1 MEEKIFDELKQ
12 IRRLLS
18 KLIGT
23 ADLPANERFSMEAIS
38 KAAKEFQKL
47 TIERGEWIPDNEIDK
62 IIRTAHYCPGK
73 FLIEK
78 MGFTNYFK
86 WGRELYFNKKDLQA
100 LNKELKERK
109 IHLDKYHTLY
119 YEKERFDNLVRGINL
134 PKGTKTKKHYKIPDG
149 LQDIHEK
156 PYSPETEQLARNEI
170 KELMEEY
177 KKFDL
182 SEYIELYHDKT
193 QAYYRY
199 EYSFDRYI
207 KPELKKYCK
216 DWCFKFN
223 YANAALKMII
233 DIRKECVDIQIM
245 SQTGKEN

>member
-1 MEEKIFDELKQ
+1 MEEKIYDELKQ

-18 KLIGT
+18 QLIGT
-23 ADLPANERFSMEAIS
+23 SDLPTSERFSKEAIS
-38 KAAKEFQKL
+38 RAAKEFQKL

-73 FLIEK
+73 FLIER

-86 WGRELYFNKKDLQA
+86 WGREHYFNKKDLQA

-109 IHLDKYHTLY
+109 IHLDKYHTLFF
-119 YEKERFDNLVRGINL
+119 EKERFDNLVRGIKI
-134 PKGTKTKKHYKIPDG
+134 PKGTKTKKHYKIPEG
-149 LQDIHEK
+149 LQNITDR
-156 PYSPETEQLARNEI
+156 PYSQETEELARKEI
-170 KELMEEY
+170 ETLMEEY

-182 SEYIELYHDKT
+182 SEYIELYFGKT

-223 YANAALKMII
+223 YANTALKTMMEIK
-233 DIRKECVDIQIM
+233 KEYD
-245 SQTGKEN
+245 SF

>member
-1 MEEKIFDELKQ
+1 MEEKILDEIKQ

-23 ADLPANERFSMEAIS
+23 VDLPANERFSKEAIS

-47 TIERGEWIPDNEIDK
+47 SIERGEWIPDNEIDK

-78 MGFTNYFK
+78 IGFTNYFK

-109 IHLDKYHTLY
+109 IHLDKYHTLF
-119 YEKERFDNLVRGINL
+119 YEKEWFDNLVKGINL

-149 LQDIHEK
+149 LQDIYDK
-156 PYSPETEQLARNEI
+156 PYSAETEELARKEI
-170 KELMEEY
+170 EELMEEY

-182 SEYIELYHDKT
+182 SEYIELYQEKT
-193 QAYYRY
+193 QGYFRY
-199 EYSFDRYI
+199 TYSFDRYI

-223 YANAALKMII
+223 YANTALKLMLEI
-233 DIRKECVDIQIM
+233 K
-245 SQTGKEN
+245 KENEPDSSE